1 MENYSIPQS
10 CVAYFLSSAKIAFR
24 NSSNGTHVQIGN
36 IPLKNNLICAPMAG
50 VTDRPFRQLV
60 KRLGAGMAVSEMVA
74 SNSKLWATE
83 KSLRRGDHTGE
94 VDPIVVQIAGAAPE
108 LMAEAAR
115 FNVDRGA
122 QIIDINMGCPAKKVC
137 NVYAGSALLQDEA
150 LVARIV
156 TAVVN
161 AVDVPVTLK
170 IRTGWDRA
178 NKNALN
184 VARIAEDNG
193 IQSLAVHGRTR
204 ADLYN
209 GYAEYDTIRE
219 VKQSVKIPVV
229 ANGDIDSPE
238 KARDVLRRTDADAI
252 MIGRAA
258 QGQPWIFR
266 EIAWFLKTGTHL
278 LPPTIAEVRSI
289 ASEHLQ
295 NLYAFY
301 GEGKGHRIARKHIG
315 WYLADAPGGELFRQQ
330 MNLLDTAETQH
341 AAVLHFLNQLE
352 AQGHLYFRFS
362 DNINTPFS
370 PDQLQS
376 AA

>member
-1 MENYSIPQS
+1 
-10 CVAYFLSSAKIAFR
+10 
-24 NSSNGTHVQIGN
+24 
-36 IPLKNNLICAPMAG
+36 MAG

-108 LMAEAAR
+108 MMADAAR
-115 FNVDRGA
+115 YNVDRGA
-122 QIIDINMGCPAKKVC
+122 QMIDINMGCPAKKVC
-137 NVYAGSALLQDEA
+137 NVFAGSALMQDEA

-161 AVDVPVTLK
+161 AVNVPVTLK
-170 IRTGWDRA
+170 IRTGWDHH

-184 VARIAEDNG
+184 IARIAEEAG
-193 IQSLAVHGRTR
+193 IQSLAIHGRTR

-209 GYAEYDTIRE
+209 GFAEYDTIRA
-219 VKQSVKIPVV
+219 VKQSVRIPVV

-238 KARDVLRRTDADAI
+238 KARNVLQHTGADAV

-266 EIAWFLKTGTHL
+266 EIAWFLKTGTHM
-278 LPPTIAEVRSI
+278 LPPTITEVRDI

-295 NLYAFY
+295 DLYAFY
-301 GEGKGHRIARKHIG
+301 GEGKGYRIARKHIG
-315 WYLADAPGGELFRQQ
+315 WYLAAAPGAEIFRQQ
-330 MNLLDTAETQH
+330 MNLLDTAATQH
-341 AAVLHFLNQLE
+341 SAVLRFLDQL
-352 AQGHLYFRFS
+352 ASQGHFFFRFG
-362 DNINTPFS
+362 DNINQPYS

>member
-1 MENYSIPQS
+1 
-10 CVAYFLSSAKIAFR
+10 
-24 NSSNGTHVQIGN
+24 VQIGH
-36 IPLKNNLICAPMAG
+36 ITLKNNLICAPMAG

-83 KSLRRGDHTGE
+83 KSILRGDHAGE

-108 LMAEAAR
+108 MMADAAR
-115 FNVDRGA
+115 YNVDRGA

-137 NVYAGSALLQDEA
+137 NVYAGSALLQDEP

-156 TAVVN
+156 SAVVN
-161 AVDVPVTLK
+161 AVNVPVTLK
-170 IRTGWDRA
+170 IRTGWNRD

-184 VARIAEDNG
+184 IARIAEDSG
-193 IQSLAVHGRTR
+193 IQSLAIHGRTR
-204 ADLYN
+204 ADLYS
-209 GYAEYDTIRE
+209 GDAEYDTIRA
-219 VKQSVKIPVV
+219 VKESTHIPVV

-238 KARDVLRRTDADAI
+238 KAKYVLEKTGADAL

-258 QGQPWIFR
+258 QGCPWIFR
-266 EIAWFLKTGTHL
+266 EIAWYLKTGTHM
-278 LPPTIAEVRSI
+278 LPPTIDEVASI

-301 GEGKGHRIARKHIG
+301 GEAKGHRIARKHIG
-315 WYLADAPGGELFRQQ
+315 WYLSIAPDGETFRQQ
-330 MNLLDTAETQH
+330 MNQLDNAAAQLD
-341 AAVLHFLNQLE
+341 AVLNFLEKLKS
-352 AQGHLYFRFS
+352 QGRVFFAFS
-362 DNINTPFS
+362 DSLGSAT
-370 PDQLQS
+370 DQLQS